1 MNKNYITTIVLIA
14 VLFSYNQASAGMF
27 DWIGLKSPTFLAM
40 NVVDGDDLP
49 FEQLYSAITSE
60 QSAPMQAAAIS
71 KNAVSPVS
79 KIVSTPVKKV
89 AKQTYV
95 VSASAY
101 SSTVDQTDDS
111 PFITAWNTY
120 VRDGIV
126 AANFLPFGTRI
137 KIPEVFGNKI
147 FVVEDRMNK
156 RYKYNVDVWFP
167 DRESAKKFGRKTVT
181 IEVVSL

>member
-1 MNKNYITTIVLIA
+1 MNKNYIFAIVVIA
-14 VLFSYNQASAGMF
+14 VLFPYNQASAGLF
-27 DWIGLKSPTFLAM
+27 DWITSRSPASIATT
-40 NVVDGDDLP
+40 VVDGEDLP
-49 FEQLYSAITSE
+49 FEQLYSAIVNDDDSPTQTTAISRN
-60 QSAPMQAAAIS
+60 AAA
-71 KNAVSPVS
+71 PVS
-79 KIVSTPVKKV
+79 KVAPTPVKK
-89 AKQTYV
+89 ATNRIYV

-126 AANFLPFGTRI
+126 ATNFLPFGTRI

-167 DRESAKKFGRKTVT
+167 DRESAKQFGRKSVT
-181 IEVVSL
+181 IEVIPL